1 SPGHR
6 SFHVSPVMST
16 CRLQVWRSVADAEEV
31 RQPEHIGLDRRAFLR
46 LEVGADGGALVFG
59 QVLAALTLAVV
70 RVRQRRPE
78 PALLL
83 ADRVRAAEH
92 GHEAVAARAAEWP
105 HPLGLVGAPRE
116 R

>member
-1 SPGHR
+1 
-6 SFHVSPVMST
+6 M
-16 CRLQVWRSVADAEEV
+16 QVWRSVADAEEV

-70 RVRQRRPE
+70 RVRQRRHE

-83 ADRVRAAEH
+83 ADRVRAAKQQ
-92 GHEAVAARAAEWP
+92 
-105 HPLGLVGAPRE
+105 
-116 R
+116 

>member
-1 SPGHR
+1 MPSTVHVRRNSESIGARGLPSLWHR
-6 SFHVSPVMST
+6 DVQS
-16 CRLQVWRSVADAEEV
+16 
-31 RQPEHIGLDRRAFLR
+31 GRRAFLR

-70 RVRQRRPE
+70 RVRQRRHE

-116 R
+116 RFSRPRA